1 MLGGQEAELHVI
13 RALTTLVGCAG
24 ERGSDGERWSS
35 EAWRKGV
42 LYVGT
47 TGSRPRWRVQR
58 YEGTKLGGVTVTKGM
73 GQGGLGV
80 TRRLSTGQP
89 WAGEDL
95 RGQASLGK
103 AGAGGGRLLQG
114 LEQEGRADTI

>member
-1 MLGGQEAELHVI
+1 MWGPQGLDQGGE
-13 RALTTLVGCAG
+13 C
-24 ERGSDGERWSS
+24 SDM
-35 EAWRKGV
+35 K
-42 LYVGT
+42 
-47 TGSRPRWRVQR
+47 VQSW
-58 YEGTKLGGVTVTKGM
+58 GGVTVTKGM